1 MIRKILGLAVA
12 GAVAVGTSACTDSA
26 GPHTTG
32 SVEVTMQQ
40 STAPLV
46 QIADGLALTGLD
58 AAGKVSPSQVDSLVI
73 MVTSISFLADTSD
86 VATDP
91 EAEDCCSYWIHLGL
105 TDPVWID
112 LANLPDETTN
122 PLIIAAGDVP
132 VGMYRMVRLLVGDAY
147 VIFNEP
153 IQVGNA
159 ASFAEGV
166 PHGVTVPSGAQT
178 GLKTHT
184 DFEVTADGDGNPL
197 EVNLVFDPSSTYN
210 NLHGTGS
217 GKIMLSP
224 IFRVR

>member
-1 MIRKILGLAVA
+1 MMRKILGLAVA
-12 GAVAVGTSACTDSA
+12 GAVAVGVGACTDSA
-26 GPHTTG
+26 GLDTMG
-32 SVEVTMQQ
+32 SVEVTMHQ
-40 STAPLV
+40 SAVPLV
-46 QIADGLALTGLD
+46 QIADGVALSGFE
-58 AAGKVSPSQVDSLVI
+58 AEGKVSPSQVDSLVI
-73 MVTSISFLADTSD
+73 MVTGISFLGDSSD

-91 EAEDCCSYWIHLGL
+91 DAEDCCGYWIHLGL
-105 TDPVWID
+105 TDPVGID

-153 IQVGNA
+153 INVGNA
-159 ASFAEGV
+159 QSFAEDT
-166 PHGVTVPSGAQT
+166 PHAVTVPSGMQT
-178 GLKTHT
+178 GLKTNT
-184 DFEVTADGDGNPL
+184 DFEVTADGDGNPT
-197 EVNLVFDPSSTYN
+197 EVNLVFDPTSTYN

>member
-1 MIRKILGLAVA
+1 MMRKLLGLAIA
-12 GAVAVGTSACTDSA
+12 GALVTGVGACTDSA
-26 GPHTTG
+26 GLDGTG

-40 STAPLV
+40 SAVPLV
-46 QIADGLALTGLD
+46 QIADGLALSGFD
-58 AAGKVSPSQVDSLVI
+58 AAGKVSPSQVDSLLI

-112 LANLPDETTN
+112 LASLPDETTT

-147 VIFNEP
+147 VFFNEP
-153 IQVGNA
+153 ISVGNA
-159 ASFAEGV
+159 ASFEAGV
-166 PHGVTVPSGAQT
+166 PHQVTVPSGMQT
-178 GLKTHT
+178 GIKTNT

-197 EVNLVFDPSSTYN
+197 AVNLVFDPASTYN

-217 GKIMLSP
+217 GKVMLSP
-224 IFRVR
+224 IFRAR